1 MAPSFSD
8 ETEDLQRTIQA
19 LHKPMGYN
27 KLASLMGPHAEVAV
41 FRRFGP
47 MNMFNLLFMQAEL
60 LELERKFTVAHLDD
74 QASDIDSVRDFCRDF
89 VKLRASEGTQHD
101 DQLKMIRTIQEKL
114 EKYST
119 VVKRIH
125 THRPAR

>member
-1 MAPSFSD
+1 MAQPFSNQTD
-8 ETEDLQRTIQA
+8 DMERTIQA

-41 FRRFGP
+41 FRRFAS

-60 LELERKFTVAHLDD
+60 LELERKFTVAYLDD
-74 QASDIDSVRDFCRDF
+74 QASDIGSVKDFCRDF
-89 VKLRASEGTQHD
+89 VTLRASEGTQYD
-101 DQLKMIRTIQEKL
+101 DQLKSIRTIQEKL

-119 VVKRIH
+119 VLKRID
-125 THRPAR
+125 THGSTR